1 MKLSDLHR
9 RLLPAVIDTGTTYPL
24 VITGGYAIQAHGL
37 VERFRQDLDVATAN
51 PAPLS
56 ANVAAAAF
64 SVGFTGPAWGV
75 GVSRVREFVADYR
88 AYRQLHPLWRDMT
101 QAFPERV
108 FLPTG
113 PRQARWSMRTLPR
126 LVGRQVIEVRD
137 GRLPLRR
144 YDDAEVEYI
153 ARDLLLLRHGQ
164 VVETRDGQLAVRQY
178 YNLKVAE
185 TARSL
190 GEGPGLTRDDPE
202 AVVEAAQLAAALCTR
217 ATGAGTGAG
226 TRTGAGAGADQ
237 GVPQPLRPHDPAAGA
252 IIREADWLTRV
263 AESYGTSHVAATPL
277 SGTRL
282 ADDAVIA

>member
-1 MKLSDLHR
+1 
-9 RLLPAVIDTGTTYPL
+9 
-24 VITGGYAIQAHGL
+24 
-37 VERFRQDLDVATAN
+37 
-51 PAPLS
+51 
-56 ANVAAAAF
+56 
-64 SVGFTGPAWGV
+64 
-75 GVSRVREFVADYR
+75 
-88 AYRQLHPLWRDMT
+88 
-101 QAFPERV
+101 
-108 FLPTG
+108 
-113 PRQARWSMRTLPR
+113 MRTLPR

-153 ARDLLLLRHGQ
+153 ARDLRLLRHGQ

-178 YNLKVAE
+178 YNGKVAE

-226 TRTGAGAGADQ
+226 TRTGAGAGAGADQ
-237 GVPQPLRPHDPAAGA
+237 RIPQPLLPHDPAAGA

-277 SGTRL
+277 SDTRL

>member
-1 MKLSDLHR
+1 MKPSDLHR
-9 RLLPAVIDTGTTYPL
+9 RLLASVIDIGTPYPL
-24 VITGGYAIQAHGL
+24 VIAGGYAIQAHGL

-64 SVGFTGPAWGV
+64 SVGFTGPARDV

-88 AYRQLHPLWRDMT
+88 AYRQLHPLWRDMI

-108 FLPTG
+108 FLPTSS
-113 PRQARWSMRTLPR
+113 RQARWSMRTLPR

-137 GRLPLRR
+137 GRLPLRP
-144 YDDAEVEYI
+144 YDDAEVEYT
-153 ARDLLLLRHGQ
+153 ARDLRVLRHRQ
-164 VVETRDGQLAVRQY
+164 VVETRDGQLALGQY
-178 YNLKVAE
+178 YNGKVAE

-202 AVVEAAQLAAALCTR
+202 AVVEAAQLAAALRTR

-226 TRTGAGAGADQ
+226 TRVGTGVDQ
-237 GVPQPLRPHDPAAGA
+237 GIPQPQPLLPHDPAAGA

-263 AESYGTSHVAATPL
+263 AEAYGTSHVAATTL
-277 SGTRL
+277 SDTRL